1 MAIITL
7 IDKAIS
13 VYDRELTEAT
23 FSALFPNDF
32 NYNSTGKCFINS
44 IRVVLPIEL
53 TSLEAQNYTF
63 KVILFQG
70 VKNDSG
76 WQNNVSSDGNI
87 QSYWKG
93 SSIYSFTDSQYKSI
107 CNNILGETTLTFS
120 ASAAESKNRWW
131 AVTISNIQI
140 DANNF
145 YNNKRIDI
153 GLIQTSG
160 DSVSYN
166 AKDKPSSEVNSAYSW
181 ASNSIVSPMGNFSN
195 IQTQVLDSTNSEL
208 SSSYSPIAGKHK
220 LKVSW
225 SYSDSSISGYY
236 VVLSRDE
243 NFVSESYTSSTSI
256 IFNTTESGY
265 YFIRIRPYVLV
276 GSNYLWGDWSDSISP
291 VIFYKLNFNY
301 GGNSKF
307 SFTDSSGSLINSSTT
322 SSTINISW
330 PLDTFTV
337 KRNDE
342 ENSGYEPTYLTFSY
356 QINGTTNSLKANYTT
371 GSASISNI
379 SSGSTFTLVSVI
391 ASVSEPR
398 SSAIT
403 LSSSDSYDINK
414 IISTTT
420 AALVTGL
427 NLINIKYVT
436 HSSSGDKKVIGATAN
451 VNFSNFP
458 SGTKTFQFTFGSKTI
473 SYNTTETGGTATIE
487 LGANLQGVSFSS
499 YSVQIF
505 SNGSALTFKYNN
517 QTVNSVTYNHG
528 STLYFL
534 SNWGISPSVNLDGN
548 INFTNSTY
556 MLSYLQLVL
565 NNYYLPTDTSLL
577 NITADAIQGNKTL
590 SWLNTS
596 LTSTLNS
603 SLNREALESFVYDT
617 EIKVTIKIT
626 SSNFPI
632 DSLSSSTSN
641 EYDYYFK
648 IAPSCSYDGLSIK
661 EGNIIQKYDLEKWIS
676 FGSEEDFQSST
687 LVPSFTIPDALNGGQ
702 TDYSISLDESGILDI
717 NNNLLTVSTNSNT
730 PTRPI
735 TISLNIRYT
744 KDSQLL
750 YNGTRSV
757 ILTVKDERAPY
768 IPNLELTFS
777 NLYNNTYFLPNY
789 STLKIQ
795 QLQNI
800 KYPSETNK
808 RISFSLQSYIN
819 ENGTQRSSIQ
829 EIILTD
835 LNNLEEIDFDINKI
849 YSSLFIENNENSY
862 LGLKIIASSGGRSS
876 SKDIISEIIP
886 AYIEQPKL
894 NNVVA
899 ESTEMA
905 SQAKVTYSI
914 AAGALKD
921 VLTYKV
927 VASLINSIKP
937 EEKEDKIEEITYGTT
952 EKNILFSGK
961 LPDNG
966 NVSAYIRILYNDTE
980 LFISQTKTMGFAKEV
995 GEIAIRKHKVGFHG
1009 EPPDNHSLAIYAVS
1023 VDENAYILSFHNE
1036 GTLLGGVQIKNGV
1049 DVIFSAGEWV

>member
-1 MAIITL
+1 MASFILNSTKISTSAKDFSANAACFYYDPEKISEGIITSL
-7 IDKAIS
+7 NI
-13 VYDRELTEAT
+13 
-23 FSALFPNDF
+23 P
-32 NYNSTGKCFINS
+32 
-44 IRVVLPIEL
+44 LPITVVSSEDVEL
-53 TSLEAQNYTF
+53 DYTIVVFKGDTSLD
-63 KVILFQG
+63 
-70 VKNDSG
+70 KNDGTLSSNVHSFYGGKLTLDNYENQIPPESQLCKITGRNTFPASSSG
-76 WQNNVSSDGNI
+76 TWTVPITNLSI
-87 QSYWKG
+87 P
-93 SSIYSFTDSQYKSI
+93 SSIFT
-107 CNNILGETTLTFS
+107 T
-120 ASAAESKNRWW
+120 A
-131 AVTISNIQI
+131 
-140 DANNF
+140 
-145 YNNKRIDI
+145 
-153 GLIQTSG
+153 
-160 DSVSYN
+160 
-166 AKDKPSSEVNSAYSW
+166 SSEYNTVNHNYGYWIGVAFICK
-181 ASNSIVSPMGNFSN
+181 SNSGVRWAGNKLTAAGAAVVTSAPSGNFSN

-236 VVLSRDE
+236 IVLSRDE

-276 GSNYLWGDWSDSISP
+276 GSNYLWGDWSYSISP

-307 SFTDSSGSLINSSTT
+307 SFTDSSGTPINSSTT
-322 SSTINISW
+322 SSTININW
-330 PLDTFTV
+330 PLDTFTI

-379 SSGSTFTLVSVI
+379 SSGSTFTLVSVT

-427 NLINIKYVT
+427 NLVNIKYVT
-436 HSSSGDKKVIGATAN
+436 HSSSGDKKVISATAN

-473 SYNTTETGGTATIE
+473 SYNTTDTGGTATIE
-487 LGANLQGVSFSS
+487 LGAILQGVSFSS

-577 NITADAIQGNKTL
+577 NITADATQGNKTL

-603 SLNREALESFVYDT
+603 SLNRETLESFAYDT

-717 NNNLLTVSTNSNT
+717 NNNLLTVSTNINT

-800 KYPSETNK
+800 KYPIETNK

-899 ESTEMA
+899 ESTETA
-905 SQAKVTYSI
+905 SQAKVTYSL

-927 VASLINSIKP
+927 VAVLTDSINQDK
-937 EEKEDKIEEITYGTT
+937 EEQKVEIDYGTT
-952 EKNILFSGK
+952 EKNIAFSSK
-961 LPDNG
+961 LPNNG
-966 NVSAYIRILYNDTE
+966 NVSAYIRILYNNTE

-1009 EPPDNHSLAIYAVS
+1009 EPPNNSSLAIYDVP
-1023 VDENAYILSFHNE
+1023 VDENEYILSFHKG

-1049 DVIFSAGEWV
+1049 DVIFSAGEWI